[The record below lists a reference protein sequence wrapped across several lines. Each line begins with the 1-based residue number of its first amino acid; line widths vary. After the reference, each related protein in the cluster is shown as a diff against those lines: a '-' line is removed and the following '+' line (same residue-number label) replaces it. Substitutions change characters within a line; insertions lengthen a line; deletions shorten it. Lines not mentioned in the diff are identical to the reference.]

1 MLAGLGW
8 FALIGQL
15 YLILAART
23 VSIPE
28 TLIRYFSFFTIQT
41 NILVALC
48 CTVLVWLP
56 AGKWGRFF
64 SRASVQA
71 ALTVYIGIVG
81 LVYNTILRFLW
92 APQGLQRG
100 VDELLHLVIPVL
112 FILYWLLYA
121 PKKDL
126 AWKQLPSW
134 LIYPAAYMLYTIVH
148 GAITNYYPYPFVD
161 VAVLGYPVAMR
172 NAAGVVLL
180 FLAASAGVIAL
191 GRALAKR
198 SAAAQ
203 EKVSL

>member
-1 MLAGLGW
+1 M
-8 FALIGQL
+8 
-15 YLILAART
+15 
-23 VSIPE
+23 
-28 TLIRYFSFFTIQT
+28 
-41 NILVALC
+41 
-48 CTVLVWLP
+48 
-56 AGKWGRFF
+56 
-64 SRASVQA
+64 
-71 ALTVYIGIVG
+71 
-81 LVYNTILRFLW
+81 
-92 APQGLQRG
+92 
-100 VDELLHLVIPVL
+100 DELLHLVIPVL